1 MLYDPLNIILNLVFV
16 CKLDFKT
23 FLLREILLTYLQIVG
38 QREEIH

>member
-1 MLYDPLNIILNLVFV
+1 MLFDPFNIILNLVFV

-23 FLLREILLTYLQIVG
+23 LLREILLTYLQIVG

>member
-1 MLYDPLNIILNLVFV
+1 MLFDPLHIILNLVFV
-16 CKLDFKT
+16 CKLYFKT